1 MSAKDDSVRT
11 SPYIWPT
18 WLTKL
23 LAGEEKCWYKS
34 WFKSTRN
41 YVKREDPSRAD
52 FFTEWT
58 KKHDAITNK
67 RADRMRSDGWAVKV
81 EEEGEF
87 NLKGKGATLAG
98 KPDIVGIRDGRG
110 LVIDAKAGKQRESD
124 HWQVLIYKFA
134 LPLSWFPKKMRL
146 EGEVQYR
153 DMAVGVRPLGDDEVE
168 AITNAIKR
176 VSDLEN
182 PPPTVPTVFECGRC
196 DVEACK
202 ARVERPAPTDATRF
216 F

>member
-1 MSAKDDSVRT
+1 MSRKDNSLRP

-23 LAGEEKCWYKS
+23 LAAEESCWYKS
-34 WFKSTRN
+34 WFKATRN

-52 FFTEWT
+52 FFAEWT

-67 RADRMRSDGWAVKV
+67 RVDRMRQDGWAVKV
-81 EEEGEF
+81 EDEGEF
-87 NLKGKGATLAG
+87 NLRGSAATLAG
-98 KPDIVGIRDGRG
+98 KPDLVGIRDGAG

-134 LPLSWFPKKMRL
+134 LPLSWFPKSMRL
-146 EGEVQYR
+146 DGEVQYK
-153 DMAVGVRPLGDDEVE
+153 DEAVAVRKLGGAEVE
-168 AITNAIKR
+168 AITDAIKR
-176 VSDLEN
+176 VSAIET
-182 PPPTVPTVFECGRC
+182 PPDPIPSTFECGRC
-196 DVEACK
+196 DVDACK
-202 ARVERPAPTDATRF
+202 SRVERPAPTDATRF